1 MCHSEIQF
9 GKCAGVT
16 LTAGNAGEVLF
27 MLKITDD
34 HEGAFVRLFD
44 AEALHGRHGAFDDAS
59 LGESRRI
66 KIIVSQTFSGR
77 KRGILV

>member
-1 MCHSEIQF
+1 
-9 GKCAGVT
+9 
-16 LTAGNAGEVLF
+16 

-44 AEALHGRHGAFDDAS
+44 AEALHGRHEAFDDAS